1 VARGRRKPCRRIVRQ
16 LFTALSDPAGVLAH
30 RTGALE
36 RVALLLQDWDH
47 AQRRQA
53 GTEARMLTV
62 LDELELTDLVTS
74 ITGLSA
80 IGAATILAETGDPR
94 RFATA
99 RALDGH
105 AGLAPAGQTVRHIH
119 RADQAHRPR
128 TPRPAAGGLARGL
141 GSAPVQPGLPGPL
154 PAPDQQGAE
163 QAAAHPGA
171 DRRRRRDP
179 AAALRRH
186 HHRAGPGPRH
196 RHPRQAPPGS
206 SRRRLTSRPA
216 IKLAAGASPPRH

>member
-30 RTGALE
+30 RPGALQ

-62 LDELELTDLVTS
+62 LDELGLTGLVTS

-80 IGAATILAETGDPR
+80 IGAAAIQAETGDPN

-105 AGLAPAGQTVRHIH
+105 AGLAPREKLPVRS
-119 RADQAHRPR
+119 PGG
-128 TPRPAAGGLARGL
+128 PSSPARD
-141 GSAPVQPGLPGPL
+141 APVCGWR
-154 PAPDQQGAE
+154 
-163 QAAAHPGA
+163 PGA
-171 DRRRRRDP
+171 RSGERSGPTRSTGP
-179 AAALRRH
+179 A
-186 HHRAGPGPRH
+186 
-196 RHPRQAPPGS
+196 
-206 SRRRLTSRPA
+206 TST
-216 IKLAAGASPPRH
+216 